1 MKKSTNVY
9 YFMLNHFTD
18 LNSSSS
24 ITITFLTGVWSLY
37 DCFAMFG
44 FTSPTTAQCTII
56 GNKVRLSNFGI
67 ASHKFQQVFGINL
80 TSYDVAGTYDVKVE
94 TQLFN

>member
-1 MKKSTNVY
+1 
-9 YFMLNHFTD
+9 MLNPFTD

-24 ITITFLTGVWSLY
+24 ITITFLTGVWSDY

-44 FTSPTTAQCTII
+44 FASPTTAQCTII
-56 GNKVRLSNFGI
+56 GNKLRLSNFGNG
-67 ASHKFQQVFGINL
+67 SHKFQKVFGVNL
-80 TSYDVAGTYDVKVE
+80 TSYDIAGTYDVKVE